1 MDGYRSQS
9 PDTSPE
15 VDRRIFERYSRLAPW
30 EKVRIMDDLRRTA
43 DGLAIVGIR
52 RRHPNADE
60 KEIRLRLAALKYGAE
75 ITRKFLGWDPDVE
88 GW

>member
-9 PDTSPE
+9 PDMSPE
-15 VDRRIFERYSRLAPW
+15 VDRRLFEYYARLRPW
-30 EKVRIMDDLRRTA
+30 EKMRIIDDMNRTA

-60 KEIRLRLAALKYGAE
+60 NEVRLRLAALKYGGE